1 MDIKE
6 EYSALMAEIL
16 ADPKVQS
23 MSGNRHHIGYNTLE
37 HVIHVTNTAYKL
49 SRALHMNVDV
59 QALVRGGM
67 LHDFYLYDY
76 SKEKNNISAYRH
88 GTGHADIA
96 LKNAKERY
104 DLSPVEQDI
113 IYSHMWPLNITRVP
127 KYKESRLISAAD
139 KYCATVE
146 VFRSLPVL
154 FKRKMNMR

>member
-1 MDIKE
+1 MMK
-6 EYSALMAEIL
+6 EIL
-16 ADPKVQS
+16 ADPQVQS
-23 MSGNRHHIGYNTLE
+23 MAGNRHHLGSNTLD
-37 HVIHVTNTAYKL
+37 HVIYVTNTAYKL
-49 SRALHMNVDV
+49 SRALRMRVDV
-59 QALVRGGM
+59 AALVRGGM
-67 LHDFYLYDY
+67 LHDFYLYDF
-76 SKEKNNISAYRH
+76 SREKKNISAYRH

-104 DLSPVEQDI
+104 DLNEVEQDI

-146 VFRSLPVL
+146 FLHSVPVL